1 MREIS
6 VSSGE
11 TKVSQIKGEKQLS
24 DLTDSVQL
32 VSDKFNEYE
41 KDRKAK
47 DELII
52 KLQIQVTQ
60 LTDKLSRL
68 SVQVDKQEQY
78 SRRSCL
84 LIHGVEE
91 NRNEDTDTLSISII
105 NEHLGLDI
113 QPSDIDRTHCI
124 GNNHKARKKG
134 RAIIIKFTK
143 YNTRK
148 KGWFHE

>member
-6 VSSGE
+6 VSSKE
-11 TKVSQIKGEKQLS
+11 TTASQIKGQKQLP

-32 VSDKFNEYE
+32 ISDKFNEYE

-52 KLQIQVTQ
+52 KLQTKVTE
-60 LTDKLSRL
+60 LTDKVSNL

-78 SRRSCL
+78 SRQNCP

-91 NRNEDTDTLSISII
+91 N
-105 NEHLGLDI
+105 
-113 QPSDIDRTHCI
+113 
-124 GNNHKARKKG
+124 
-134 RAIIIKFTK
+134 
-143 YNTRK
+143 
-148 KGWFHE
+148 

>member
-91 NRNEDTDTLSISII
+91 N
-105 NEHLGLDI
+105 
-113 QPSDIDRTHCI
+113 
-124 GNNHKARKKG
+124 
-134 RAIIIKFTK
+134 
-143 YNTRK
+143 
-148 KGWFHE
+148 